1 MTSDD
6 QRMFAK
12 WINAELDNYAEKFF
26 SNRVIKKTKIYFHD
40 QLDDKTILTICK
52 GILSDYDNEKKKI
65 KKLRKNAR
73 AFFTEGKKIPNGK
86 HKFLSPSYKSNEYI
100 AEDSDYLNNYRLGY
114 AEFDIDD
121 LKKAKNDK
129 NYELMRV
136 WLNDEHLNNLKI
148 KEFFNTADFI
158 GLKNIK
164 NYRSQV
170 SEKDQPL
177 WDPNIFFH

>member
-1 MTSDD
+1 M
-6 QRMFAK
+6 Q
-12 WINAELDNYAEKFF
+12 EHF
-26 SNRVIKKTKIYFHD
+26 SPK
-40 QLDDKTILTICK
+40 
-52 GILSDYDNEKKKI
+52 E
-65 KKLRKNAR
+65 
-73 AFFTEGKKIPNGK
+73 KIPNGK

-177 WDPNIFFH
+177 WDPNIFFSLKKTFTNTFNKNMLMCFKAFSIAPN